1 MRSVPARTRYRIAL
15 VVVGS
20 AMLFILALI
29 PFAIT
34 SALVDALGL
43 PERQVFPISE
53 MRNPPANSHVDLH
66 VAIVSY
72 DLAQQVATLRVSGHQ
87 TCQPACGW
95 SDRVLFFSFP
105 QQDAGAAGLPPSA
118 SVTLPP
124 TSTEVTQTIQLPAR
138 GQPIRYPFDTHTLLL
153 GVAVQRVQP
162 DGTQQSLT
170 PAEAAGQLF
179 ITLEADLPGMVM
191 ASPVS
196 VDPGSIGVQNDQHQ
210 VLYVRLLDFYRP
222 PYLWVLTILLVTLA
236 AASAVYAV
244 VMRPLSELV
253 VSSGAIILGLWGIR
267 AILTAGGP
275 AIVTAV
281 DLSLSAVIL
290 FILGAMCARTLW
302 HIYKRSELDLLR
314 RRPRR

>member
-1 MRSVPARTRYRIAL
+1 VA
-15 VVVGS
+15 VGS
-20 AMLFILALI
+20 VMLVILALI

-34 SALVDALGL
+34 SALFDALGV
-43 PERQVFPISE
+43 PERRVFPISE
-53 MRNPPANSHVDLH
+53 TGNPPANNHVDLH

-72 DLAQQVATLRVSGHQ
+72 DIAQQVATLRVSGHQ

-118 SVTLPP
+118 NVTLPP

-138 GQPIRYPFDTHTLLL
+138 GLPIRYPFDTHTLLL

-196 VDPGSIGVQNDQHQ
+196 VDPGNILTQDNQYQ
-210 VLYVRLLDFYRP
+210 VLYLRLLDFYRP

-236 AASAVYAV
+236 AASAAYAV
-244 VMRPLSELV
+244 VMRPLPELA

-267 AILTAGGP
+267 AVLTAGGP

-281 DLSLSAVIL
+281 DLALSAVIL
-290 FILGAMCARTLW
+290 FILGTMGARTLW
-302 HIYKRSELDLLR
+302 FLYKRSEVDLLR
-314 RRPRR
+314 HRHRK